1 MGFID
6 ELDLLGTIGAL
17 ESVLNELG
25 YNVALGVGVKA
36 AQEIIGKE
44 A

>member
-6 ELDLLGTIGAL
+6 EQDLLGTIGAL
-17 ESVLNELG
+17 EAVLNNLG
-25 YNVALGVGVKA
+25 YQVELGVGVKA
-36 AQEIIGKE
+36 AQGILGKE